1 MFPDSAPRPP
11 GPLADP
17 PAGPSALGLVTIGQA
32 PRTDLRPDAEPLLP
46 GVRLVEHGAL
56 DDDRFDGAS
65 AEATRRLLAPEPGE
79 APLVSRLRDGGSV
92 VLGHAALVPRM
103 EEAVARAER
112 DGAAA
117 TLVLCTGHFPALRST
132 RPLLFAE
139 PLVQRAVAAIVGTDP
154 VGILCPH
161 PDQAE
166 DVVRRFSEV
175 LPGRIQAAGANP
187 YAPRE
192 RALHEVAE
200 AAATLADRGSAWLL
214 LDCIG
219 YTEEMRRAAARAADR
234 PVLLAR
240 ALAVRMAGEVV
251 AAFGRPESLPEAGL
265 RAGPVGKPEE
275 RTEERTEP
283 S

>member
-1 MFPDSAPRPP
+1 MDVPDSVENPLGPP
-11 GPLADP
+11 
-17 PAGPSALGLVTIGQA
+17 ALGLVTIGQA

-56 DDDRFDGAS
+56 DDDRFDG
-65 AEATRRLLAPEPGE
+65 EAGQETRRALAPEPGE

-92 VLGHAALVPRM
+92 VLGHAALIPRM

-112 DGAAA
+112 DGAAE
-117 TLVLCTGHFPALRST
+117 TLLLCTGRFPSVRAT

-139 PLVQRAVAAIVGTDP
+139 PLVQRAVAAVVGTDP
-154 VGILCPH
+154 VGIVCPH

-166 DVVRRFSEV
+166 DVARRFSEV
-175 LPGRIQAAGANP
+175 LPGRVLAAGANP

-200 AAATLADRGSAWLL
+200 AARELADGGSAWLV

-240 ALAVRMAGEVV
+240 ALAVRLAGEVV
-251 AAFGRPESLPEAGL
+251 TAFGRQQA
-265 RAGPVGKPEE
+265 
-275 RTEERTEP
+275 
-283 S
+283 